1 MMIMRKIILAT
12 LFALLTVAAVS
23 IVWITQTSGE
33 NNKNVAD
40 SLEANLALKKALLEK
55 VNNV

>member
-1 MMIMRKIILAT
+1 MRKIILAT